1 MAEDVDL
8 HFQHP
13 HISGVEHSLLQ
24 SLMHI
29 CETVKITEHWNRNC
43 SIPVSHL

>member
-1 MAEDVDL
+1 MAEEVDL

-13 HISGVEHSLLQ
+13 HISGVEPSLLQ

-29 CETVKITEHWNRNC
+29 FETVKITEH
-43 SIPVSHL
+43 